1 MVAKRKAVH
10 KAKKRTSFTGKINKA
25 IDRFADKVA
34 GKVAHELKE
43 HEKHDKKCVCKSCK
57 TKKRKR

>member
-1 MVAKRKAVH
+1 MVKRKIVN
-10 KAKKRTSFTGKINKA
+10 KTKRHTSFTGKINKA

-34 GKVAHELKE
+34 DKVAHEMKE

-57 TKKRKR
+57 AKKKKR